1 MHTHPLNP
9 RPPRRGRQR
18 GAAALALSL
27 ILLFGMTVIAFF
39 ANRNMIFEQRTSAN
53 QYRSTKAFELAE
65 AGMEW
70 AVARL
75 NEEGG
80 IDAAPNCTALA
91 PTAISFAE
99 RYLPLVPAGFTFPGF
114 AASTTL
120 YRAACRVGSTGAVT
134 CACPAPAATPNLAM
148 GADTEPRFVV
158 DFQPGP
164 EPWSA
169 RIVSRGCTNA
179 GAFCFDGTG
188 TPDGSAV
195 VSSIY
200 KMRPRFP
207 SSPGAGLI
215 TGAQA
220 STGGNLTVINKDP
233 KSNGITIN
241 SGSVVNLGG
250 STSVVTVEGTAP
262 RASVLDNDISLR
274 NLTNSDSTGE
284 RFFRSFF
291 NASFAEFQNHP
302 KTWRITSGSC
312 GSNTR
317 CTQCASA
324 NACGQAVTDAWT
336 GSASLAERFWSDTDI
351 SLNTSNGTT
360 FGSPT
365 RPLSIATTATTE
377 FKGAMTAYGL
387 FYSATASASENY
399 TLAGTGNA
407 LIYGAIA
414 VRGSFNKGSGSLRLV
429 YDANL
434 FNPEINRDLMV
445 RVPGSWR
452 DTLGDL

>member
-1 MHTHPLNP
+1 MHTHPLNH
-9 RPPRRGRQR
+9 RPPQRGRQR

-39 ANRNMIFEQRTSAN
+39 ASRNMIFEQRTSAN

-80 IDAAPNCTALA
+80 IDAAPNCTTLA
-91 PTAISFAE
+91 PTAVSFAE
-99 RYLPLVPAGFTFPGF
+99 RYLPLDATGFPFPGF
-114 AASTTL
+114 AAGTTL
-120 YRAACRVGSTGAVT
+120 YRAACRMSSTGAVT
-134 CACPAPAATPNLAM
+134 CTCPTPTAAPAVAFS
-148 GADTEPRFVV
+148 ADAEPRFVV

-169 RIVSRGCTNA
+169 RIVSRGCTNV
-179 GAFCFDGTG
+179 GAFCFDGSG
-188 TPDGSAV
+188 SPDGSAV
-195 VSSIY
+195 VSSVY

-207 SSPGAGLI
+207 SAPGAGLI

-250 STSVVTVEGTAP
+250 STSVVTVDGTAP
-262 RASVLDNDISLR
+262 RASVLDNDVSLR
-274 NLTNSDSTGE
+274 NLTNSDATGE

-291 NASFAEFQNHP
+291 NASFSEFQDNP
-302 KTWRITSGSC
+302 KTWRITAGAC

-324 NACGQAVTDAWT
+324 NACGQAVTDAFNN
-336 GSASLAERFWSDTDI
+336 SSSLAERFWSDTDI
-351 SLNTSNGTT
+351 SLNMSNGST

-377 FKGAMTAYGL
+377 FKGNMTAYGL
-387 FYSATASASENY
+387 FYSATASASEN
-399 TLAGTGNA
+399 TNLTGTANA

-414 VRGSFNKGSGSLRLV
+414 VRGAFNKGSGTLRLV

-434 FNPEINRDLMV
+434 FNPTINRDVMV
-445 RVPGSWR
+445 RLPGSWR
-452 DTLGDL
+452 DTLGEL